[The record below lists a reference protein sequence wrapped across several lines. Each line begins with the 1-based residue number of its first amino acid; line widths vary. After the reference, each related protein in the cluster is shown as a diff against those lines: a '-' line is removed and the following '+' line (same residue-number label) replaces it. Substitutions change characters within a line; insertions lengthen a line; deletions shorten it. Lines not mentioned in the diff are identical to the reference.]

1 MRKISAI
8 IIVVVM
14 SLSAVAFAQ
23 DDLNSNRE
31 TPVVKVYRKT
41 HEAVVNIAGQRVV
54 STSVWP
60 NFQMPDMF
68 DWGPRFRREVMVL
81 GSGAVV
87 HEDGYIVTNAHVV
100 EGAEKIKAVFSD
112 GREFPATVVGADQQK
127 DLAIL
132 LVSTET
138 KLPSIRLGRSDD
150 LMIGETVIAIGNPYG
165 YSNTV
170 TSGVISAVGR
180 DIQVSEGF
188 WLRGLI
194 QTDAPINPGNSGG
207 PLLNINGEL
216 IGINSAV
223 RPDAQN
229 IGFAIPVDTLAN
241 DLNIMFM
248 PENLRRVQLGLV
260 LGRMKTIGNYSGI
273 LVDLVSKASPAEKQG
288 ITSGDLIGKINGEKL
303 TSVIDFYVR
312 MKDKQ
317 IDETIELE
325 FAEQDGQNLTIK
337 KAKLKLEEKPLPDGR
352 ELARRFFQMEVS
364 ELTDRVARKFGF
376 EGAYPILIVTG
387 VNPKGV
393 AGQAGIIG
401 GDLLLQVNNVA
412 VRNAK
417 ELSLVL
423 EKVNDGDLV
432 QFEIM
437 RISVGLF
444 GQIERRYKVPL
455 KARIKVGGRS
465 GYL

>member
-1 MRKISAI
+1 M
-8 IIVVVM
+8 IIVAAVV
-14 SLSAVAFAQ
+14 LSWSGVIVAQ
-23 DDLNSNRE
+23 DEQNFSRE
-31 TPVVKVYRKT
+31 TPVVKVYKKT

-68 DWGPRFRREVMVL
+68 GWGPRFQREVTVL

-112 GREFPATVVGADQQK
+112 GREFSATVVGADQQK

-132 LVSTET
+132 IVSTET
-138 KLPSIRLGRSDD
+138 KLPSIHLGRSND

-180 DIQVSEGF
+180 DIQVTEGF

-241 DLNIMFM
+241 DLGIMFM
-248 PENLRRVQLGLV
+248 PERLRRVQLGLV
-260 LGRMKTIGNYSGI
+260 LGRMKNIGNYSGV
-273 LVDLVSKASPAEKQG
+273 LVELVSKESPADMQG
-288 ITSGDLIGKINGEKL
+288 ITTGDLILKINGEKL
-303 TSVIDFYVR
+303 TSVIDFYVK
-312 MKDKQ
+312 MKDKR
-317 IDETIELE
+317 IGETIELE
-325 FAEQDGQNLTIK
+325 FAEPNGQNIK
-337 KAKLKLEEKPLPDGR
+337 VKTAKLKLEEKPLPDGR
-352 ELARRFFQMEVS
+352 ELTRRFFQMEVS
-364 ELTDRVARKFGF
+364 ELTDSVARKFGF
-376 EGAYPILIVTG
+376 EGAYPVLIVTK
-387 VNPKGV
+387 VNTKGV
-393 AGQAGIIG
+393 ADQAGIAG
-401 GDLLLQVNNVA
+401 GDLLLQVNDIA

-437 RISVGLF
+437 RISVGRF
-444 GQIERRYKVPL
+444 GQIERRYKVSL
-455 KARIKVGGRS
+455 KAQIKIGGRS

>member
-1 MRKISAI
+1 MAAVLGWSAT
-8 IIVVVM
+8 V
-14 SLSAVAFAQ
+14 LAQ
-23 DDLNSNRE
+23 DEQNSNRE

-41 HEAVVNIAGQRVV
+41 HEAVVNISGQRVV
-54 STSVWP
+54 STSIWP

-68 DWGPRFRREVMVL
+68 DFGPRFQREVTVL
-81 GSGAVV
+81 GSGAIV
-87 HEDGYIVTNAHVV
+87 HEDGYILTNAHVV

-138 KLPSIRLGRSDD
+138 KLPSVRLGRSDD

-216 IGINSAV
+216 IGINSAI

-241 DLNIMFM
+241 DLSLMLM

-288 ITSGDLIGKINGEKL
+288 ITAGDLVGKVDGEKL

-312 MKDKQ
+312 MKDKR
-317 IDETIELE
+317 IGETIELE
-325 FAEQDGQNLTIK
+325 YAEPDGQKIK
-337 KAKLKLEEKPLPDGR
+337 VKTTKLKLEEKPLPDGR
-352 ELARRFFQMEVS
+352 ELVRRFFQMEVS
-364 ELTDRVARKFGF
+364 ELTDTVARKFGF
-376 EGAYPILIVTG
+376 ESAYPILIVTG

-393 AGQAGIIG
+393 ADQAGIVG

-412 VRNAK
+412 VRNAR
-417 ELSLVL
+417 ELSLIL
-423 EKVNDGDLV
+423 ENVNDGDVV

-444 GQIERRYKVPL
+444 GQIQRRYKVSM
-455 KARIKVGGRS
+455 KAQTKTGGRS

>member
-1 MRKISAI
+1 
-8 IIVVVM
+8 
-14 SLSAVAFAQ
+14 
-23 DDLNSNRE
+23 
-31 TPVVKVYRKT
+31 
-41 HEAVVNIAGQRVV
+41 QRQV
-54 STSVWP
+54 T
-60 NFQMPDMF
+60 
-68 DWGPRFRREVMVL
+68 VL

-87 HEDGYIVTNAHVV
+87 HEDGYIITNAHVI
-100 EGAEKIKAVFSD
+100 EGANKVKVVFSD

-138 KLPSIRLGRSDD
+138 KLPSLSLGRSND

-194 QTDAPINPGNSGG
+194 QTDAPTNPGNSGG

-241 DLNIMFM
+241 DLGIMVM
-248 PENLRRVQLGLV
+248 PERLRRVQLGLV
-260 LGRMKTIGNYSGI
+260 LGRMKTIGTSCGL
-273 LVDLVSKASPAEKQG
+273 LVDLVSKGSPADKQG
-288 ITSGDLIGKINGEKL
+288 IAAGDLILKIDGEKL
-303 TSVIDFYVR
+303 ASIIDFYVR
-312 MKDKQ
+312 MKDKH
-317 IDETIELE
+317 IGETIELE
-325 FAEQDGQNLTIK
+325 FAKPDGQNVRIK
-337 KAKLKLEEKPLPDGR
+337 TTKLRLEEKPLPDGR
-352 ELARRFFQMEVS
+352 ELARRFFQIEVS
-364 ELTDRVARKFGF
+364 ELTETVARKFGF
-376 EGAYPILIVTG
+376 EGAYPILIVTD
-387 VNPKGV
+387 VEPKGV
-393 AGQAGIIG
+393 AGQAGIAG

-412 VRNAK
+412 VRNTK

-432 QFEIM
+432 QFEIT

-444 GQIERRYKVPL
+444 GQIERRYKVSL
-455 KARIKVGGRS
+455 KAQSKTNGRS